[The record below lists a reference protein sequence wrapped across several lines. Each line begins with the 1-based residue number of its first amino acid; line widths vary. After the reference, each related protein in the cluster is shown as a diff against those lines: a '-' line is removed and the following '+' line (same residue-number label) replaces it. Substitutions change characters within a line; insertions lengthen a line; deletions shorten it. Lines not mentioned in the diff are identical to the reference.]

1 MPYVSANRLL
11 ARLRTAGGPPPA
23 PPVRAALL
31 AGLGGFSATLAMF
44 SLADWSGAAFV
55 MAPFGASCVLAFALP
70 ESPLS
75 QPRNIIGGHL
85 IATGIG
91 LAMMSLFGTS
101 AAMMALAVGLAIA
114 AMLAT
119 RTTHAPAG
127 ANPLL
132 VMLAGADWSFLVT
145 PVLAGAVTLVCVA
158 FLYHRC
164 TGRSDY
170 PRYWL

>member
-1 MPYVSANRLL
+1 MTESRLL
-11 ARLRTAGGPPPA
+11 ARLRTAGGPPPGPSA
-23 PPVRAALL
+23 RAALL

-44 SLADWSGAAFV
+44 SLADWSGAAFI

-70 ESPLS
+70 DSPLS
-75 QPRNIIGGHL
+75 QPRNIVGGHL
-85 IATGIG
+85 IAAAIG
-91 LAMMSLFGTS
+91 LGMMSLFGTS
-101 AAMMALAVGLAIA
+101 AAIMALAVGLAIA
-114 AMLAT
+114 AMLVT

-145 PVLAGAVTLVCVA
+145 PVLAGATTLVAVA
-158 FLYHRC
+158 LLYHRC
-164 TGRSDY
+164 TGRRDY